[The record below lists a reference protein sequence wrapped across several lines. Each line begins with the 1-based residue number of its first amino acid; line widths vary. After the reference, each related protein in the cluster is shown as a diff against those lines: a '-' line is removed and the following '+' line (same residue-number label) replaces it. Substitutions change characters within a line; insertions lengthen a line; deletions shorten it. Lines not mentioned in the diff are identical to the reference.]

1 MSALGPRR
9 TLATA
14 PWIALFGCMV
24 AASACRPPPDTSEGR
39 RSAGR
44 RGSAGTSAPFD
55 VEDPTTIMTRRE
67 VGNLVFEGVPETPP
81 ELREN
86 LRRYQNVRPAAF
98 EGWSKAGVLI
108 STRFGET
115 AQVHE
120 VDKPGGARD
129 QLTFFDEPV
138 AWVSVSPRGDRFA
151 FGQDAG
157 GNEQW
162 QGFLFELRTHDVVR
176 YTVEGTRNGA
186 PVWSEDGTTIAWEQ
200 ATASDPNRK
209 ILSAVIG
216 SPVET
221 RKVAYEGKGATYPL
235 SFSPSKK
242 KLLLGR
248 YLSIT
253 RSERILL
260 DVGTGET
267 VRVNVGGPV
276 AWGGGV
282 MLDDR
287 RFVAISDK
295 GSDFRR
301 LVRVDAVSGR
311 VRVLDPDT
319 KWDVEVFAVSP
330 NRRTVAYAI
339 NAGGASQIYSLD
351 IRSGRARTGP
361 DIGMSVVRKMAFSPD
376 GRQVGF
382 GFTGSSHPGDAWSFA
397 TRSPEVQ
404 RWTEGEVGGLDR
416 EGFAEPKI
424 VSVQSGTVSV
434 PAFVYMPSGDGPHP
448 VIMDIHGG
456 PEGQERPTFN
466 ATIQHWVNELGVAVV
481 APNVR
486 GSSGYGK
493 AYVKMDNGLHR
504 MKSVEDIGMYLD
516 WIAREEQLDADRVV
530 LYGGSYGGFMVLA
543 AMEKYAERIAGGVD
557 IVGISD
563 FKSFLTNTKGYRRDL
578 RRAEYG
584 DERDPA
590 VAKFFEEIS
599 PLGNADKI
607 TKPLFVVQGEND
619 PRVPATEA
627 EQIVDAVRGK
637 GGVAWYMLA
646 RDEGHGFRKKS
657 NRAALREAVTIF
669 LGEVLKL

>member
-1 MSALGPRR
+1 
-9 TLATA
+9 
-14 PWIALFGCMV
+14 
-24 AASACRPPPDTSEGR
+24 
-39 RSAGR
+39 
-44 RGSAGTSAPFD
+44 
-55 VEDPTTIMTRRE
+55 
-67 VGNLVFEGVPETPP
+67 
-81 ELREN
+81 
-86 LRRYQNVRPAAF
+86 
-98 EGWSKAGVLI
+98 
-108 STRFGET
+108 
-115 AQVHE
+115 
-120 VDKPGGARD
+120 
-129 QLTFFDEPV
+129 
-138 AWVSVSPRGDRFA
+138 
-151 FGQDAG
+151 
-157 GNEQW
+157 
-162 QGFLFELRTHDVVR
+162 
-176 YTVEGTRNGA
+176 
-186 PVWSEDGTTIAWEQ
+186 
-200 ATASDPNRK
+200 
-209 ILSAVIG
+209 
-216 SPVET
+216 
-221 RKVAYEGKGATYPL
+221 
-235 SFSPSKK
+235 
-242 KLLLGR
+242 
-248 YLSIT
+248 
-253 RSERILL
+253 
-260 DVGTGET
+260 
-267 VRVNVGGPV
+267 
-276 AWGGGV
+276 
-282 MLDDR
+282 
-287 RFVAISDK
+287 
-295 GSDFRR
+295 
-301 LVRVDAVSGR
+301 
-311 VRVLDPDT
+311 
-319 KWDVEVFAVSP
+319 
-330 NRRTVAYAI
+330 
-339 NAGGASQIYSLD
+339 
-351 IRSGRARTGP
+351 
-361 DIGMSVVRKMAFSPD
+361 
-376 GRQVGF
+376 
-382 GFTGSSHPGDAWSFA
+382 
-397 TRSPEVQ
+397 
-404 RWTEGEVGGLDR
+404 
-416 EGFAEPKI
+416 